1 MAYISNADMVER
13 MGASTVVQLAD
24 DNGDGTADTG
34 VLDEARLSAEAEVNS
49 CLARRYQTPIDLV
62 VHPELADM
70 LAGIT
75 LDLVENRLRSR
86 RPPVSEDVVRR
97 AESTRLWLE
106 RLADGTVEL
115 PSVASVAS
123 GSTRGVVAQ
132 SLGEE
137 RTLSR
142 EELADF

>member
-1 MAYISNADMVER
+1 MAYVTNADVIER
-13 MGASTVVQLAD
+13 MGTSTAVQLAD

-49 CLARRYQTPIDLV
+49 FLARRYQTPIDLI
-62 VHPELADM
+62 VHPELVDM

-75 LDLVENRLRSR
+75 LDLVEDRLRSR

-115 PSVASVAS
+115 PSISSVAS
-123 GSTRGVVAQ
+123 GSTRGVVAKAA
-132 SLGEE
+132 GEE

-142 EELADF
+142 EELAEF